1 MNRRNF
7 LAFLPT
13 ISAIPLIGKDIIQ
26 KPDKIEIIQPEEF
39 NTKVFDPNQV
49 VSAFRTHDLEIAVFD
64 KRTGA
69 ELGRGYCYELSMH
82 APIESTCRDYEGYQ
96 NFMDRYQ
103 EWTVTA
109 RLNQFNIV

>member
-39 NTKVFDPNQV
+39 NTKVFDPSK
-49 VSAFRTHDLEIAVFD
+49 VSEAFLHHNLQIAVFD
-64 KRTGA
+64 RRTGQ
-69 ELGRGYCYELSMH
+69 ELGRGYCHNITIH
-82 APIESTCRDYEGYQ
+82 APLIDSTCKDYEGYST
-96 NFMDRYQ
+96 FSSRYQ
-103 EWTVTA
+103 EVNVSGQLNSFTV
-109 RLNQFNIV
+109 